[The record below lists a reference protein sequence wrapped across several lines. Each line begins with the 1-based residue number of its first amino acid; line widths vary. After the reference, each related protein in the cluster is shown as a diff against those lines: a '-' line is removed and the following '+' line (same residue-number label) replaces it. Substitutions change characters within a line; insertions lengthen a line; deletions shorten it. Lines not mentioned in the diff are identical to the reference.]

1 MFTLYSEE
9 SVKIPHRDYSLKM
22 LQRIRDEAH
31 RFAITYFRK
40 LHSKRNLQS
49 VLTEIDGVGK
59 VKRLALLDK
68 FGTLDKIMNASVEE
82 LSAVDGISLALA
94 QKIYEYLKE
103 NL

>member
-1 MFTLYSEE
+1 
-9 SVKIPHRDYSLKM
+9 

-31 RFAITYFRK
+31 RFAITYFRN

-59 VKRLALLDK
+59 VRRMALLEK
-68 FGTLDKIMNASVEE
+68 FGTLDKIISASVED
-82 LSAVDGISLALA
+82 LAAVEGISRA
-94 QKIYEYLKE
+94 QAEKIKLYLEE

>member
-9 SVKIPHRDYSLKM
+9 SVKIPHCDYSLKM

-31 RFAITYFRK
+31 RFAITYFRN

-59 VKRLALLDK
+59 VKRIALLDK

-82 LSAVDGISLALA
+82 LSSVDGISLALA
-94 QKIYEYLKE
+94 QKIYDYLKE